1 MSDRAPRQID
11 VLRALG
17 RGSGILAAHR
27 WPREQL
33 ERHRDQRLRMLVL
46 HARANSPFH
55 AERLAGVDAD
65 APDLLARLPSM
76 DKPMMMRDLS
86 RVVTDPRLRDI
97 DLDAYLEGLTDDALL
112 LGRYRVMATGG
123 TSGKRGLFVYDRAGW
138 TEVMAMLAAAPRWL
152 GVSPRLPRPRMAT
165 IWASGPAHMT
175 ARLAASFRTPIFRR
189 LALEATMPIPRMVR
203 ELNAFG
209 PAWLSA
215 YPSIAALL
223 ADEQQA
229 GRLRIAPRVVLVSS
243 EQCTPAMR
251 ARIAAAWGVQ
261 PYNTY
266 ATTEG
271 STTAVECEHH
281 NGLHIFESHVITEV
295 VDDHNRPV
303 ADGRQGAKV
312 LVTNLFNY
320 VQPLIRYEVSDL
332 ISIDPEPCAC
342 GRTTRRIQ
350 AIDGRADDIMHL
362 RIPAGDRVPVHP
374 NHFAEAIE
382 AIADIRAYQV
392 TEQTDGI
399 DIAVVAPTR
408 DPVELS
414 AAITAAVRRRLAPLG
429 VDDAR
434 LHVRTV
440 EQIPRPDAVSGKFKL
455 IRALGQAPASS
466 GPATPAAAPHSARG

>member
-1 MSDRAPRQID
+1 
-11 VLRALG
+11 
-17 RGSGILAAHR
+17 
-27 WPREQL
+27 
-33 ERHRDQRLRMLVL
+33 MLVR

-112 LGRYRVMATGG
+112 LGRHRVMATGG
-123 TSGKRGLFVYDRAGW
+123 TSGKRGLFVYDRVGW

-189 LALEATMPIPRMVR
+189 LALEATMPIPHMVG
-203 ELNAFG
+203 ELNTFG

-251 ARIAAAWGVQ
+251 ARIA
-261 PYNTY
+261 
-266 ATTEG
+266 
-271 STTAVECEHH
+271 
-281 NGLHIFESHVITEV
+281 
-295 VDDHNRPV
+295 
-303 ADGRQGAKV
+303 GA
-312 LVTNLFNY
+312 
-320 VQPLIRYEVSDL
+320 
-332 ISIDPEPCAC
+332 
-342 GRTTRRIQ
+342 
-350 AIDGRADDIMHL
+350 
-362 RIPAGDRVPVHP
+362 
-374 NHFAEAIE
+374 
-382 AIADIRAYQV
+382 
-392 TEQTDGI
+392 
-399 DIAVVAPTR
+399 
-408 DPVELS
+408 
-414 AAITAAVRRRLAPLG
+414 
-429 VDDAR
+429 
-434 LHVRTV
+434 
-440 EQIPRPDAVSGKFKL
+440 
-455 IRALGQAPASS
+455 
-466 GPATPAAAPHSARG
+466 